1 MISMMNSSILD
12 ADVKELCI
20 HVMKKLCIHVMK
32 KLIER
37 TQNGETKSTN
47 KNAVYEEASASS
59 SGIGAFDYSNIT
71 LKNRVFE
78 ELFTRGH
85 ISQGSNSDEI
95 KITDI
100 GKNYPEYLNT

>member
-1 MISMMNSSILD
+1 MVFIMNSSILD

-20 HVMKKLCIHVMK
+20 HVMKKL
-32 KLIER
+32 IER
-37 TQNGETKSTN
+37 AQNDETKGIN
-47 KNAVYEEASASS
+47 KNAVYQEACASS
-59 SGIGAFDYSNIT
+59 RGIGAFGSSNIS

-85 ISQGSNSDEI
+85 ISQGNSSDEI

>member
-1 MISMMNSSILD
+1 MLFMKRL
-12 ADVKELCI
+12 VLHQVEL
-20 HVMKKLCIHVMK
+20 
-32 KLIER
+32 ER
-37 TQNGETKSTN
+37 
-47 KNAVYEEASASS
+47 
-59 SGIGAFDYSNIT
+59 AFDSSNIT

-85 ISQGSNSDEI
+85 ISQGNNSDEI

>member
-1 MISMMNSSILD
+1 MMTSILD

-20 HVMKKLCIHVMK
+20 HVMKKV
-32 KLIER
+32 IEK
-37 TQNGETKSTN
+37 TQKHENESIS
-47 KNAVYEEASASS
+47 KNAVYENACATSN
-59 SGIGAFDYSNIT
+59 GIGAFDSNNIT
-71 LKNRVFE
+71 LKNRVFQ

-85 ISQGSNSDEI
+85 IKQGNNPDEI

>member
-1 MISMMNSSILD
+1 MMTSSILD

-20 HVMKKLCIHVMK
+20 HVMKKV
-32 KLIER
+32 IEK
-37 TQNGETKSTN
+37 TQKYENESIS
-47 KNAVYEEASASS
+47 KNAVYEKACATSN
-59 SGIGAFDYSNIT
+59 GIGAFDSSNIT
-71 LKNRVFE
+71 LKNRVFQ

-85 ISQGSNSDEI
+85 IKQGNNPDEI

>member
-1 MISMMNSSILD
+1 MVSMMNSSILD

-20 HVMKKLCIHVMK
+20 HVMKKL
-32 KLIER
+32 IER
-37 TQNGETKSTN
+37 THNDEAKSIS
-47 KNAVYEEASASS
+47 KNAVYEEACASS
-59 SGIGAFDYSNIT
+59 SGIGAFDSTNIT

-85 ISQGSNSDEI
+85 ISQGNNSDEV

-100 GKNYPEYLNT
+100 GKNYPEYLDT

>member
-1 MISMMNSSILD
+1 MLRF
-12 ADVKELCI
+12 
-20 HVMKKLCIHVMK
+20 KKKFYNGFHDEFINIRCRCK
-32 KLIER
+32 R
-37 TQNGETKSTN
+37 TLYPC
-47 KNAVYEEASASS
+47 YEKTDCASS
-59 SGIGAFDYSNIT
+59 SGIGAFDSSNIT